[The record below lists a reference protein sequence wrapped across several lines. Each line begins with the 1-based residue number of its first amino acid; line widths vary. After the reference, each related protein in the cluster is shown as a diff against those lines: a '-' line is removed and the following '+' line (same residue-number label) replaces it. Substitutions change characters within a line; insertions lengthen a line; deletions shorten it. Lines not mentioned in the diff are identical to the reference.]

1 MRRMKGIYGFFR
13 ESADKYPDN
22 TFVQTGDK
30 IWSYNDVGRISGYV
44 SELLLERGVQKGDR
58 VVVFCD
64 NSVQYISAFIGILGC
79 NAVVVPVNPS
89 KMADSI
95 LYIIEKCTPEVILT
109 CNSAA
114 PKLDQITSLL
124 RFKIINI
131 DRLNIWPDHR
141 QEGIIDC
148 ERGLTANDDDA
159 AEILF
164 TSGTTAEPKGVT
176 LTHGNL
182 IANTEAIIDYLK
194 LTGSDSILMSLP
206 FTYSYGN
213 SILLTHIFAGA
224 SIVIENASAFPY
236 KVMEEIKK
244 SKVTGFSTVGSYIN
258 LMLKYIKNLDGDEK
272 FLDSL
277 RYITLAGEAANNDD
291 VRYIS
296 RNYPDIEVFVMYG
309 QTEAGARLSF
319 LKPEMLQSKLGSI
332 GKGLSNVELKVVN
345 GEGVEIMPGELG
357 EIIARGP
364 NIMKGYWDDPAATE
378 DVIRRGWLYTGDV
391 ATVDE
396 DGYIFI
402 KGRRTDMIKHMGHR
416 ISPLEIENV
425 INNCSYIKES
435 AVVESILDGVTVI
448 KAYIT
453 LNKTC
458 TIEEIQRIVY
468 PGLPLY
474 MRPQVFEVI
483 DQLPRTETGKIRRSG
498 LR

>member
-1 MRRMKGIYGFFR
+1 MKGIYRFFR
-13 ESADKYPDN
+13 ESADRYPDN

-30 IWSYNDVGRISGYV
+30 VWSYNDVDRISGYV

-58 VVVFCD
+58 VVIFCD
-64 NSVQYISAFIGILGC
+64 NSIQYISAFIGILGS

-95 LYIIEKCTPEVILT
+95 LYIIEKSTPEVILT

-114 PKLDQITSLL
+114 LKLDQITSLFHL
-124 RFKIINI
+124 KIINV
-131 DRLNIWPDHR
+131 DHLNIWSDHR
-141 QEGIIDC
+141 QERKVDC
-148 ERGLTANDDDA
+148 AKGCTANDDDV

-164 TSGTTAEPKGVT
+164 TSGTTAKPKGVM
-176 LTHGNL
+176 LTNGNL
-182 IANTEAIIDYLK
+182 IANTEAIVDYLK
-194 LTGSDSILMSLP
+194 LTSSDSILMSLP

-224 SIVIENASAFPY
+224 SIVIEDASAFPY
-236 KVMEEIKK
+236 KIMEGLKK
-244 SKVTGFSTVGSYIN
+244 SRVTGFSTVGSYFS
-258 LMLKYIKNLDGDEK
+258 LMLKYIRNLDGDEK

-277 RYITLAGEAANNDD
+277 RYITLAGEATNNDD
-291 VRYIS
+291 VKYMNI
-296 RNYPDIEVFVMYG
+296 NYPDIEVFVMYG

-319 LKPEMLQSKLGSI
+319 LKPELLQSKLGSI
-332 GKGLSNVELKVVN
+332 GKGLCNVELKVVN
-345 GEGVEIMPGELG
+345 GEGEEIMPGELG

-364 NIMKGYWDDPAATE
+364 NIMKGYWNDPAATE
-378 DVIRRGWLYTGDV
+378 EVIKRGWLHTGDA

-416 ISPLEIENV
+416 ISPLEIEYV

-435 AVVESILDGVTVI
+435 AVVESILDGMTVI
-448 KAYIT
+448 RAYIV
-453 LNKTC
+453 LDKAC
-458 TIEEIQRIVY
+458 PLEEIQRFVY
-468 PGLPLY
+468 PRLPVY

-483 DQLPRTETGKIRRSG
+483 DQLPRTETGKIKRSG
-498 LR
+498 LK

>member
-1 MRRMKGIYGFFR
+1 MKGIYGFFR
-13 ESADKYPDN
+13 ESANRYPDN
-22 TFVQTGDK
+22 TFVQIGDK
-30 IWSYNDVGRISGYV
+30 MWSYNAVDRISGYV
-44 SELLLERGVQKGDR
+44 SELLLEQGVQKGDR
-58 VVVFCD
+58 IVIFCD
-64 NSVQYISAFIGILGC
+64 NSIQYICAFIGILRS

-95 LYIIEKCTPEVILT
+95 LYIIEKSTPKVILT
-109 CNSAA
+109 CNSTA
-114 PKLDQITSLL
+114 PKLDQIPRLFHLS
-124 RFKIINI
+124 IINVDHI
-131 DRLNIWPDHR
+131 NIWSDHW
-141 QEGIIDC
+141 QEGKIDC
-148 ERGLTANDDDA
+148 EKGCTANDDDV

-164 TSGTTAEPKGVT
+164 TSGTTAKPKGVT

-182 IANTEAIIDYLK
+182 IANTEAIVDYLK
-194 LTGSDSILMSLP
+194 LTCSDSILMTLP

-224 SIVIENASAFPY
+224 SIIIENDSAFPY
-236 KVMEEIKK
+236 IIMKGIKK
-244 SKVTGFSTVGSYIN
+244 NRVSGFSTVGSYIN
-258 LMLKYIKNLDGDEK
+258 LMLKYIKKLDADEK

-291 VRYIS
+291 VRYIN

-319 LKPEMLQSKLGSI
+319 LKPELLQSKLGSI
-332 GKGLSNVELKVVN
+332 GKGLCNVELKVIN
-345 GEGVEIMPGELG
+345 EEGAEIMPGELG
-357 EIIARGP
+357 EIIAHGP
-364 NIMKGYWDDPAATE
+364 NIMKGYWNDPAATE
-378 DVIRRGWLYTGDV
+378 EVMKGGWLYTGDT

-448 KAYIT
+448 KAYII
-453 LNKTC
+453 LDEKC
-458 TIEEIQRIVY
+458 PLEKIQRFVY
-468 PGLPLY
+468 SRLPVY
-474 MRPQVFEVI
+474 MRPQIFEVI
-483 DQLPRTETGKIRRSG
+483 DHLPRTDTGKIKRSE